1 MLMRA
6 RICMVVSP
14 FRIRCLSVRSEPIA
28 APRHGSMPSLLAHP
42 DYTRERVRQVA
53 RRAAA
58 LVHADARAPR
68 RMRIAGPVDRIPA
81 PDAAALDYRDAEL
94 GMALGPLWATWWL
107 EVEGRV
113 PAEWEGEQVDLLLV
127 TNSEA
132 TLWLDGEPV
141 QGLVSGGAY
150 VRPDAMLT
158 ESAVAGEGLS
168 ARVEIA
174 CNGLFGWS

>member
-6 RICMVVSP
+6 RICMVVGP
-14 FRIRCLSVRSEPIA
+14 FRCRSLSVRSEPIA
-28 APRHGSMPSLLAHP
+28 TSRHGSMPGLLAHP
-42 DYTRERVRQVA
+42 DCTRERVRQVA
-53 RRAAA
+53 RRVAA
-58 LVHADARAPR
+58 LVHADTRAPDR
-68 RMRIAGPVDRIPA
+68 LRIAGPVDRIA
-81 PDAAALDYRDAEL
+81 ASDAAALDYRGAEP

-107 EVEGRV
+107 AMDGSV

-150 VRPDAMLT
+150 VRPDAMLV
-158 ESAVAGEGLS
+158 ERAVAGEGLS
-168 ARVEIA
+168 
-174 CNGLFGWS
+174 